1 MANSA
6 IAAPSSRLLREPPP
20 VRGVAVPAAS
30 GISRLV
36 ARNAGAFT
44 YHGTNTW
51 LIDTT
56 DGLFVID
63 PGPDDPVHIG
73 DIITAASQN
82 IAGIVLT
89 HGHAD
94 HAGALPGLQQATG
107 AALADAPP
115 GWERLAMPGH
125 TADHACFARADGVV
139 LTGDTVMGWASSV
152 VEDMT
157 AYMASLRLLSQRTD
171 SLYLPGHGPAIQR
184 PARFT
189 AGLLEWRLAREAAIL
204 SLLPCPLDR
213 IVAHLYRTTSPELL
227 GAARDNVVAHL
238 RKLEAEGR
246 VPVLPDDGL
255 AAR

>member
-1 MANSA
+1 MVDSA
-6 IAAPSSRLLREPPP
+6 IAAPGRAFLREPPP
-20 VRGVAVPAAS
+20 VRGVAEPAAP

-36 ARNAGAFT
+36 ARNAGAMT

-51 LIDTT
+51 LIATT
-56 DGLFVID
+56 NGVFVVD

-73 DIITAASQN
+73 DIVASAPQG

-89 HGHAD
+89 HAHAD
-94 HAGALPGLQQATG
+94 HADALPALQRATG

-115 GWERLAMPGH
+115 GWERLATPGH

-157 AYMASLRLLSQRTD
+157 AYMASLRLLLQRTA
-171 SLYLPGHGPAIQR
+171 SLYLPGHGPAIHD
-184 PARFT
+184 PTPFA
-189 AGLLEWRLAREAAIL
+189 AALLERRLAREAAIL
-204 SLLPCPLDR
+204 ALLPCPLDR
-213 IVAHLYRTTSPELL
+213 IVTRLYRGTPPELL
-227 GAARDNVVAHL
+227 DAARGNVVAHL

-246 VPVLPDDGL
+246 LPGL
-255 AAR
+255 PRGPAAR

>member
-6 IAAPSSRLLREPPP
+6 IAAPRSRLLREPPP
-20 VRGVAVPAAS
+20 VHGVAAPVAS
-30 GISRLV
+30 GIGRLV

-51 LIDTT
+51 LIDTAN
-56 DGLFVID
+56 GVFVVD
-63 PGPDDPVHIG
+63 PGPDDPVHIN
-73 DIITAASQN
+73 DIITAASWN
-82 IAGIVLT
+82 VAGIVLT

-94 HAGALPGLQQATG
+94 HAGALPELRRATG

-115 GWERLAMPGH
+115 GWERLATPGH
-125 TADHACFARADGVV
+125 SADHACFARADGVV
-139 LTGDTVMGWASSV
+139 LTGDTVMGWTSGV

-157 AYMASLRLLSQRTD
+157 AYMASLRLLSQRPD
-171 SLYLPGHGPAIQR
+171 SLYLPGHGPVIR
-184 PARFT
+184 HPARFT

-204 SLLPCPLDR
+204 ALLPRPLDR
-213 IVAHLYRTTSPELL
+213 IVAHLYRDTPPELL
-227 GAARDNVVAHL
+227 GAARANVVAHL

-246 VPVLPDDGL
+246 VPVLPGGR